1 MVSSCSKA
9 PIWHILKPPWNCG
22 EPKRSA
28 TKLRRNWAV
37 LGAGLI
43 SRGKGCENPPDLGSY
58 SMYTV
63 CICMYTMVTIFNQ
76 AQLVSGDTARLEF
89 GPQML
94 TRFDPC
100 RGRKIVLLCT
110 FLLFALPVHPVQLQ
124 QSFVLIILVGN
135 SMGQKF
141 MLQKTR
147 KLIDFVSKPPHFLR
161 HVWCKIQWQ
170 FSRRLKLLWCAM
182 AFHLLWNEMPLE
194 SIGKLH
200 GHGSRV
206 EKHRK
211 TLVPGARW
219 S

>member
-1 MVSSCSKA
+1 MVGHERNILLICIFRPGQLVDNPVLIKENRKAMKGGISISLSKPGPNLPTFPMVSSCSKA

-43 SRGKGCENPPDLGSY
+43 SRGKGCENPPDLGSF

-63 CICMYTMVTIFNQ
+63 CITDSYSMYTMVTIFNQ

-100 RGRKIVLLCT
+100 RGRKIVLCT

-124 QSFVLIILVGN
+124 QSFVLICIN
-135 SMGQKF
+135 H
-141 MLQKTR
+141 
-147 KLIDFVSKPPHFLR
+147 IC
-161 HVWCKIQWQ
+161 WY
-170 FSRRLKLLWCAM
+170 
-182 AFHLLWNEMPLE
+182 
-194 SIGKLH
+194 
-200 GHGSRV
+200 
-206 EKHRK
+206 
-211 TLVPGARW
+211 
-219 S
+219 